1 MFLLTPLQSETV
13 GSHLFFNNIA
23 ALPNEIMNTRFI
35 TIILIS
41 GLLACSPKNED
52 ESTYQ
57 RKFITTNPSP
67 KPLSP
72 KESIKKIQLPPG
84 YRVELVASEPMVQE
98 PVAIAWD
105 GNGIMYV
112 VQMNTYMKDAN
123 ATEEYEP
130 TSRIMR
136 LEDSDNDGQMDKV
149 SVFIDSLVLPRT
161 VLPVGDEVLVT
172 VTNVQHVWSYKD
184 TDGDGKADQ
193 KKIVYQNNT
202 IDSRN
207 LEHQNGAFYWN
218 LDNWIYPSRDNLRY
232 KYINGKLI
240 ADTLVDNMIGQW
252 GLTSDNYG
260 KLFYSEAG
268 PGLPAVQIQQMPAYG
283 SLNFRDQY
291 AEDFTVLWPVIGNV
305 DAQGGPRALRE
316 DSTLIRFTSGAG
328 QSVFRGD
335 RLPANMQGDYFIP
348 EPVGRVIKR
357 GKVINQD
364 GKIRIESAY
373 KEVDWLAS
381 ADMNFRPINTY
392 TGPDGCFYIVDM
404 YHGIIQ
410 EGEWTPPES
419 YLGKKIVEL
428 GLDKNTGMGRIYRI
442 VHKDFKPDR
451 TKPNML
457 NQTASEL
464 VQYLSHPNGWWRD
477 MAQQTIIVRNDKS
490 VVPQLKEIINQSTS
504 HLARIHAL
512 WTLEGL
518 QALDK
523 EILFTALADT
533 HAQVRKSA
541 VWASEFFIQQK
552 DIDVIGQLGELVA
565 DSSIDVR
572 IQLMLSLRSSNTS
585 KAQAIVKEL
594 LTANPENELMQFSNK
609 AFEETKVRTEAE
621 LARLKN
627 LSPADRELVSKGAVR
642 YKQFCSNCH
651 GMEGKG
657 VLMGNDP
664 MPAPPL
670 VGSPRVT
677 GDKIALIQLMLMG
690 LQGPVDGIEYPNTM
704 PPMNGSTDEY
714 LASVLSYIRNSSDFG
729 NKASVITEEEVIEV
743 RSFTKHLPPGGTTL
757 RSLEIGKLGRA
768 ERQNWD
774 KK

>member
-1 MFLLTPLQSETV
+1 MRGKLIPMFVLL
-13 GSHLFFNNIA
+13 A
-23 ALPNEIMNTRFI
+23 
-35 TIILIS
+35 LIS
-41 GLLACSPKNED
+41 CQQESTD
-52 ESTYQ
+52 ESTYT
-57 RKFITTNPSP
+57 RKFITTNPDP
-67 KPLSP
+67 KPLPP
-72 KESIKKIQLPPG
+72 KESLRKFQLPPG
-84 YRVELVASEPMVQE
+84 YRIELVASEPMVQE

-105 GNGIMYV
+105 GNGAMYV

-130 TSRIMR
+130 TSRIMK
-136 LEDSDNDGQMDKV
+136 LVDTDNDGRMDQV
-149 SVFIDSLVLPRT
+149 SIFIDSLVLPRT

-172 VTNVQHVWSYKD
+172 VTNQQHVWSYKD
-184 TDGDGKADQ
+184 TNGDGMADE
-193 KKIVYQNNT
+193 KRIVYKNNT

-207 LEHQNGAFYWN
+207 LEHQNGGFYWN

-232 KYINGKLI
+232 KYKNGMLI

-252 GLTSDNYG
+252 GLTADNYG

-283 SLNFRDQY
+283 ALNFKDQY
-291 AEDFTVLWPVIGNV
+291 SEDFTYLWPVIGNV

-316 DSTLIRFTSGAG
+316 DSTLVRFTSGAG
-328 QSVFRGD
+328 QSIFRGD
-335 RLPANMQGDYFIP
+335 RLPANMVGDYFIP

-357 GKVINQD
+357 GKVINQN

-410 EGEWTPPES
+410 EGEWTPPDS

-428 GLDKNTGMGRIYRI
+428 GLDKNKGMGRIYRV

-451 TKPNML
+451 TKPKML
-457 NQTASEL
+457 NQPPSEL

-477 MAQQTIIVRNDKS
+477 MAQQTIIIRNDKS
-490 VVPQLKEIINQSTS
+490 VVPALKKLVSDGDQ
-504 HLARIHAL
+504 LARIHAL

-518 QALDK
+518 EELDQETILLALRD
-523 EILFTALADT
+523 ADA
-533 HAQVRKSA
+533 HVRKSA
-541 VWASEFFIQQK
+541 VWASELFIQQNNTE
-552 DIDVIGQLGELVA
+552 VISALSKLIT
-565 DSSIDVR
+565 DSSADVR
-572 IQLMLSLRSSNTS
+572 IQLMLSLRTSNNPE
-585 KAQAIVKEL
+585 AQTIVQEL
-594 LTANPENELMQFSNK
+594 LAYNPDNELMQFSYK
-609 AFEETKVRTEAE
+609 VFEETKIKTETE

-627 LSPADRELVSKGAVR
+627 LSPADRELVSKGATH
-642 YKQFCSNCH
+642 YKQLCSNCH
-651 GMEGKG
+651 GLDGKG
-657 VLMGNDP
+657 VLIGSNP

-670 VGSPRVT
+670 IGSARVT

-690 LQGPVDGIEYPNTM
+690 LQGPVDGKEYPNNM
-704 PPMNGSTDEY
+704 PPMAGNSDEY
-714 LASVLSYIRNSSDFG
+714 LASVLSYIRNSSDFN
-729 NKASVITEEEVIEV
+729 NKASVITVDEVKEV
-743 RSFTKHLPPGGTTL
+743 RSFTKHMPPGGTTL

-768 ERQNWD
+768 ENKNWD
-774 KK
+774 AKR

>member
-1 MFLLTPLQSETV
+1 MLALL
-13 GSHLFFNNIA
+13 A
-23 ALPNEIMNTRFI
+23 
-35 TIILIS
+35 LIS
-41 GLLACSPKNED
+41 CQQESAD
-52 ESTYQ
+52 ESTYT
-57 RKFITTNPSP
+57 RKFITTNPDP
-67 KPLSP
+67 KPLPP
-72 KESIKKIQLPPG
+72 KESLRKFQLPPG
-84 YRVELVASEPMVQE
+84 YRIELVASEPMVQE

-105 GNGIMYV
+105 GNGAMYV

-130 TSRIMR
+130 TSRIMK
-136 LEDSDNDGQMDKV
+136 LVDTDNDGRMDQV
-149 SVFIDSLVLPRT
+149 SIFIDSLVLPRT

-172 VTNVQHVWSYKD
+172 VTNQQHVWSYKD
-184 TDGDGKADQ
+184 TNGDGMADE
-193 KKIVYQNNT
+193 KRIVYKNNT

-207 LEHQNGAFYWN
+207 LEHQNGGFYWN

-232 KYINGKLI
+232 KYKNGMLM

-252 GLTSDNYG
+252 GLTADNYG

-283 SLNFRDQY
+283 ALNFKDQY
-291 AEDFTVLWPVIGNV
+291 SEDFTYLWPVIGNV

-316 DSTLIRFTSGAG
+316 DSTLVRFTSGAG
-328 QSVFRGD
+328 QSIFRGD
-335 RLPANMQGDYFIP
+335 RLPTNMVGDYFIP

-357 GKVINQD
+357 GKVINQN

-410 EGEWTPPES
+410 EGEWTPPDS

-428 GLDKNTGMGRIYRI
+428 GLDKNKGMGRIYRV

-457 NQTASEL
+457 NQPASEL

-477 MAQQTIIVRNDKS
+477 MAQQTIIIRNDKS
-490 VVPQLKEIINQSTS
+490 VVPALKKLVSDGEQ
-504 HLARIHAL
+504 LARIHAL

-518 QALDK
+518 EELDEETMTLALRD
-523 EILFTALADT
+523 ADA
-533 HAQVRKSA
+533 HVRKSA
-541 VWASEFFIQQK
+541 VWASELFIQQNNAE
-552 DIDVIGQLGELVA
+552 VITELSKMA
-565 DSSIDVR
+565 TDSSADVR
-572 IQLMLSLRSSNTS
+572 IQLTLSLRTSNNN
-585 KAQAIVKEL
+585 QAKDLVKEL
-594 LTANPENELMQFSNK
+594 LAANSDNELMQFSYK
-609 AFEETKVRTEAE
+609 VFEETKIKTEIE

-627 LSPADRELVSKGAVR
+627 LSPADRELVSKGATH
-642 YKQFCSNCH
+642 YKQLCSNCH
-651 GMEGKG
+651 GLDGKG
-657 VLMGNDP
+657 VLIGSNP

-670 VGSPRVT
+670 IGSARVT

-690 LQGPVDGIEYPNTM
+690 LQGPVDGKDYPNNM
-704 PPMNGSTDEY
+704 PPMAGNSDEY
-714 LASVLSYIRNSSDFG
+714 LASVLSYIRNSSDFN
-729 NKASVITEEEVIEV
+729 NKASVITVDEVKEV
-743 RSFTKHLPPGGTTL
+743 RSFTKHMPPGGTTL

-768 ERQNWD
+768 ENKNWD
-774 KK
+774 AKR

>member
-1 MFLLTPLQSETV
+1 MR
-13 GSHLFFNNIA
+13 GKI
-23 ALPNEIMNTRFI
+23 LP
-35 TIILIS
+35 
-41 GLLACSPKNED
+41 LLALLAFSCQQESAD
-52 ESTYQ
+52 ESTYT
-57 RKFITTNPSP
+57 RKFITTNPDP
-67 KPLSP
+67 APLPPNISL
-72 KESIKKIQLPPG
+72 KKFQLPPG
-84 YRVELVASEPMVQE
+84 YRIELVASEPMVQE

-105 GNGIMYV
+105 GNGAMYV

-136 LEDSDNDGQMDKV
+136 LEDTDWDGRMDKV

-161 VLPVGDEVLVT
+161 VLPVGDEVLIT
-172 VTNVQHVWSYKD
+172 VTNQQHVWSYKD
-184 TDGDGKADQ
+184 TNGDGVADE
-193 KKIVYQNNT
+193 KKIVFKNPS

-207 LEHQNGAFYWN
+207 LEHQNGGFYWN

-232 KYINGKLI
+232 KYKDGKLL

-252 GLTSDNYG
+252 GLTADNYG

-283 SLNFRDQY
+283 ALNFRDQY
-291 AEDFTVLWPVIGNV
+291 TEDFTILWPVIGNV
-305 DAQGGPRALRE
+305 DAQGGHRALRE

-328 QSVFRGD
+328 QSIFRGD
-335 RLPANMQGDYFIP
+335 RLPQNMIGDYFIP

-357 GKVINQD
+357 GKVINRS
-364 GKIRIESAY
+364 GKIIIEPAY

-410 EGEWTPPES
+410 EGEWTPPDS

-428 GLDKNTGMGRIYRI
+428 GLDKNKGMGRIYRV

-457 NQTASEL
+457 NQSVSEL

-477 MAQQTIIVRNDKS
+477 MAQQTIIIRNDKS
-490 VVPQLKEIINQSTS
+490 VVPALKKLVSDGEQ
-504 HLARIHAL
+504 LARIHAL

-518 QALDK
+518 EALDK
-523 EILFTALADT
+523 ETLTLALRDAD
-533 HAQVRKSA
+533 AQVRKSA
-541 VWASEFFIQQK
+541 VWASESFIQQN
-552 DIDVIGQLGELVA
+552 DNEVISQLDQLTT
-565 DSSIDVR
+565 DSSADVR
-572 IQLMLSLRSSNTS
+572 IQLMLSLRSS
-585 KAQAIVKEL
+585 KHEQVQRIVKDL
-594 LTANPENELMQFSNK
+594 IQSNPENELMQFSYK
-609 AFEETKVRTEAE
+609 AFEEAKVRADAE
-621 LARLKN
+621 LALLKN
-627 LSPADRELVSKGAVR
+627 LSPADRALVSKGAVR

-651 GMEGKG
+651 GMNGKG
-657 VLMGNDP
+657 VIMGNDP

-677 GDKIALIQLMLMG
+677 GDKIAIIQLMLMG
-690 LQGPVDGIEYPNTM
+690 LQGPVDGKEYPNIM
-704 PPMNGSTDEY
+704 PPMAGSSDEY
-714 LASVLSYIRNSSDFG
+714 LASVLSYIRNSSDLG
-729 NKASVITEEEVIEV
+729 NKASVITEEEVKEV
-743 RSFTKHLPPGGTTL
+743 RAFTKHLPPGGTTL

-768 ERQNWD
+768 ENKNWD
-774 KK
+774 AKR

>member
-1 MFLLTPLQSETV
+1 MRRTILTLLTLLV
-13 GSHLFFNNIA
+13 LFSCKQ
-23 ALPNEIMNTRFI
+23 E
-35 TIILIS
+35 S
-41 GLLACSPKNED
+41 ED
-52 ESTYQ
+52 ESTYT
-57 RKFITTNPSP
+57 RKFITTNPDP

-72 KESIKKIQLPPG
+72 KESITKFQLPPG
-84 YRVELVASEPMVQE
+84 YRVELVASEPLVQE
-98 PVAIAWD
+98 PVALAWD
-105 GNGIMYV
+105 GNGAMYV

-136 LEDSDNDGQMDKV
+136 LEDTDWDGRMDKV

-172 VTNVQHVWSYKD
+172 VTNQQHVWSYKD
-184 TDGDGKADQ
+184 TNGDGMADE
-193 KKIVYQNNT
+193 KKIVFKNPA

-207 LEHQNGAFYWN
+207 LEHQNGGFYWN

-232 KYINGKLI
+232 KYKNGKLL

-252 GLTSDNYG
+252 GLTADNYG

-291 AEDFTVLWPVIGNV
+291 TEDFTLLWPVIGNV

-328 QSVFRGD
+328 QSIFRGD
-335 RLPANMQGDYFIP
+335 RLPQNMVGDYFIP

-357 GKVINQD
+357 GKVINRN
-364 GKIRIESAY
+364 GKIIIEPAY

-428 GLDKNTGMGRIYRI
+428 GLDKNKGMGRIYRV
-442 VHKDFKPDR
+442 VHKNFKPDR
-451 TKPNML
+451 TKPTML
-457 NQTASEL
+457 NQPASEL
-464 VQYLSHPNGWWRD
+464 VQYLEHPNGWWRD
-477 MAQQTIIVRNDKS
+477 MAQQTIIIRNDKS
-490 VVPQLKEIINQSTS
+490 VVPALKQLVSTGS
-504 HLARIHAL
+504 QLARIHAL

-518 QALDK
+518 EALDK
-523 EILFTALADT
+523 ETLTLALRDAD
-533 HAQVRKSA
+533 AQVRKSA
-541 VWASEFFIQQK
+541 VWASELFIQQN
-552 DIDVIGQLGELVA
+552 DTEVISQLGQLTS
-565 DSSIDVR
+565 DSSADVR
-572 IQLMLSLRSSNTS
+572 IQLMLSLRSSNH
-585 KAQAIVKEL
+585 AQAQGIVKEL
-594 LTANPENELMQFSNK
+594 LQANPENELMQFSYK
-609 AFEETKVRTEAE
+609 AFEEAKVRADAE
-621 LARLKN
+621 LALLKN
-627 LSPADRELVSKGAVR
+627 LSPADRALVSKGATH

-651 GMEGKG
+651 GMNGKG
-657 VLMGNDP
+657 IIMGNDP

-690 LQGPVDGIEYPNTM
+690 LQGPVDGKEYPNIM
-704 PPMNGSTDEY
+704 PPMHGSSDEY
-714 LASVLSYIRNSSDFG
+714 LASVLSYIRNSSDLG
-729 NKASVITEEEVIEV
+729 NKASVITEAEVKEV
-743 RSFTKHLPPGGTTL
+743 RSFTKHMPPGGTTL

-768 ERQNWD
+768 ENKNWD
-774 KK
+774 AKR

>member
-1 MFLLTPLQSETV
+1 M
-13 GSHLFFNNIA
+13 
-23 ALPNEIMNTRFI
+23 R
-35 TIILIS
+35 IS
-41 GLLACSPKNED
+41 VAVLLACCTLAQSCKQKAED

-57 RKFITTNPSP
+57 RKFITTNPDP

-72 KESIKKIQLPPG
+72 KESIKKFQLPPG

-98 PVAIAWD
+98 PVAMAWD
-105 GNGIMYV
+105 GNGVLYV

-136 LEDSDNDGQMDKV
+136 LEDTDWDGHMDKV
-149 SVFIDSLVLPRT
+149 NVFIDSLVLPRT
-161 VLPVGDEVLVT
+161 VLPVGDEVLIT
-172 VTNVQHVWSYKD
+172 VTNQQHVWSYKD

-193 KKIVYQNNT
+193 KKIVFRNNA

-207 LEHQNGAFYWN
+207 LEHQNGGFYWN

-232 KYINGKLI
+232 KYKNEMLI
-240 ADTLVDNMIGQW
+240 ADTLIDNMIGQW
-252 GLTSDNYG
+252 GLTADNYG

-291 AEDFTVLWPVIGNV
+291 AEDFTYLWPVIGNV

-316 DSTLIRFTSGAG
+316 DSTLVRFTSGTG
-328 QSVFRGD
+328 QSIFRGD
-335 RLPANMQGDYFIP
+335 RLPQNMVGDYFIP

-357 GKVINQD
+357 GKVINQN

-373 KEVDWLAS
+373 VGVDWLAS
-381 ADMNFRPINTY
+381 ADMNFRPVNTY

-410 EGEWTPPES
+410 EGEWTPPDS

-428 GLDKNTGMGRIYRI
+428 GLDKNKGMGRIYRV
-442 VHKDFKPDR
+442 VHKDFKRDR

-457 NQTASEL
+457 NEPASKL
-464 VQYLSHPNGWWRD
+464 VAHLSHPNGWWRD
-477 MAQQTIIVRNDKS
+477 MAQQTIIIRNDKS
-490 VVPQLKEIINQSTS
+490 VVPALKKLVGDGSQ
-504 HLARIHAL
+504 LARIHAL

-518 QALDK
+518 DALDK
-523 EILFTALADT
+523 ETLTLALQDT
-533 HAQVRKSA
+533 DWQVRKSA
-541 VWASEFFIQQK
+541 VWASELFIQQN
-552 DIDVIGQLGELVA
+552 DDEVISQLGQLTT
-565 DSSIDVR
+565 DSSADVR
-572 IQLMLSLRSSNTS
+572 IQLMLSLRNSTNQT
-585 KAQAIVKEL
+585 AQQVVQEL
-594 LTANPENELMQFSNK
+594 LRTNPENELMQFSYK
-609 AFEETKVRTEAE
+609 AFEETKVKAEAE
-621 LARLKN
+621 LALLKN
-627 LSPADRELVSKGAVR
+627 LSPADRALVSKGAVR
-642 YKQFCSNCH
+642 YKQLCSNCH
-651 GMEGKG
+651 GMNGTG
-657 VLMGNDP
+657 IVMGNDP

-670 VGSPRVT
+670 VGSARVT

-690 LQGPVDGIEYPNTM
+690 LQGPVDGKDYPNIM
-704 PPMNGSTDEY
+704 PPMASNSDEY
-714 LASVLSYIRNSSDFG
+714 LASVLSYIRNSSEFG
-729 NKASVITEEEVIEV
+729 NKSSVITEDEVKNV
-743 RSFTKHLPPGGTTL
+743 RSFTKYMPPGGTTL

-774 KK
+774 TKR

>member
-1 MFLLTPLQSETV
+1 MRLRILGL
-13 GSHLFFNNIA
+13 A
-23 ALPNEIMNTRFI
+23 ALLGIFSCTNQ
-35 TIILIS
+35 S
-41 GLLACSPKNED
+41 ED

-57 RKFITTNPSP
+57 RKFITTNPDP
-67 KPLSP
+67 TPLSP

-105 GNGIMYV
+105 GNGRLYV

-136 LEDSDNDGQMDKV
+136 LEDTDNDGRMDNV

-172 VTNVQHVWSYKD
+172 VTNAQHVWSYKD

-193 KKIVYQNNT
+193 KRIVYENNT

-207 LEHQNGAFYWN
+207 LEHQNGGFYWN

-232 KYINGKLI
+232 KYKNGKLI

-252 GLTSDNYG
+252 GLTADNYG

-291 AEDFTVLWPVIGNV
+291 TEDFTVLWPVIGNV

-316 DSTLIRFTSGAG
+316 DSSLIRFTSGTG
-328 QSVFRGD
+328 QSIFRGD
-335 RLPANMQGDYFIP
+335 RLPANMLGDYFIP

-357 GKVINQD
+357 GKVINRN
-364 GKIRIESAY
+364 GKISIESAY
-373 KEVDWLAS
+373 QQKDWLAS

-410 EGEWTPPES
+410 EGEWTPPDS

-428 GLDKNTGMGRIYRI
+428 GLDKNKGMGRIYSV
-442 VHKDFKPDR
+442 VHKDLKPDR

-457 NQTASEL
+457 NESASQL
-464 VQYLSHPNGWWRD
+464 ATYLSHPNGWWRD

-490 VVPQLKEIINQSTS
+490 VVPQLKKIATQNPS

-518 QALDK
+518 ESLDK
-523 EILFTALADT
+523 ETLFIALADT
-533 HAQVRKSA
+533 NAHVRKSA
-541 VWASEFFIQQK
+541 VWASELFIQQK
-552 DIDVIGQLGELVA
+552 DEEVISRLAELVTDTNA
-565 DSSIDVR
+565 DVR
-572 IQLMLSLRSSNTS
+572 IQLMLSLRSSNHIKS
-585 KAQAIVKEL
+585 QSLVKEL
-594 LTANPENELMQFSNK
+594 LAANPANELMQFSYK
-609 AFEETKVRTEAE
+609 MFEETNVRTEAE
-621 LARLKN
+621 AARLKN
-627 LSPADRELVSKGAVR
+627 LSPADRALVTKGAMH
-642 YKQFCSNCH
+642 YKQLCSNCH
-651 GMEGKG
+651 GADGKG
-657 VLMGNDP
+657 ILMGSNP

-670 VGSPRVT
+670 VGSARVT

-690 LQGPVDGIEYPNTM
+690 LQGPVDGKEYPNTM
-704 PPMNGSTDEY
+704 PPMAGNSDEY
-714 LASVLSYIRNSSDFG
+714 LASVLSYIRNSSEFG
-729 NKASVITEEEVIEV
+729 SKASVITIEEVKEV
-743 RSFTKHLPPGGTTL
+743 RGFTKHMPAGGTTL

-774 KK
+774 AKK

>member
-1 MFLLTPLQSETV
+1 MRGKLTPML
-13 GSHLFFNNIA
+13 A
-23 ALPNEIMNTRFI
+23 
-35 TIILIS
+35 
-41 GLLACSPKNED
+41 LLALIACQQESAD
-52 ESTYQ
+52 ESTYS
-57 RKFITTNPSP
+57 RKFITTNPDP

-72 KESIKKIQLPPG
+72 KESLKKIQLPPG
-84 YRVELVASEPMVQE
+84 YRIELVASEPMVQE

-105 GNGIMYV
+105 GNGAMYV

-130 TSRIMR
+130 TSRIMK
-136 LEDSDNDGQMDKV
+136 LVDTDNDGRMDQV
-149 SVFIDSLVLPRT
+149 SIFIDSLVLPRT

-172 VTNVQHVWSYKD
+172 VTNQQHVWSYKD
-184 TDGDGKADQ
+184 TNGDGMADE
-193 KKIVYQNNT
+193 KRIIYKNNT

-207 LEHQNGAFYWN
+207 LEHQNGGFYWN

-232 KYINGKLI
+232 KYKNGMLV

-252 GLTSDNYG
+252 GLTADNYG

-283 SLNFRDQY
+283 ALNFKDQY
-291 AEDFTVLWPVIGNV
+291 SEDFTYLWPVIGNV

-316 DSTLIRFTSGAG
+316 DSTLVRFTSGAG
-328 QSVFRGD
+328 QSIFRGD
-335 RLPANMQGDYFIP
+335 RLPANMVGDYFIP

-357 GKVINQD
+357 GKVINQN

-410 EGEWTPPES
+410 EGEWTPPDS

-428 GLDKNTGMGRIYRI
+428 GLDKNKGMGRIYRV

-457 NQTASEL
+457 NQPASEL

-477 MAQQTIIVRNDKS
+477 MAQQTIIIRNDKS
-490 VVPQLKEIINQSTS
+490 VVPALKKLVSDGDQ
-504 HLARIHAL
+504 LARIHAL

-518 QALDK
+518 EELDQETITLALRDVD
-523 EILFTALADT
+523 A
-533 HAQVRKSA
+533 HVRRSA
-541 VWASEFFIQQK
+541 VWASELFIQQNNTE
-552 DIDVIGQLGELVA
+552 VISPLSKLTA
-565 DSSIDVR
+565 DSSADVR
-572 IQLMLSLRSSNTS
+572 IQLMLSLRTS
-585 KAQAIVKEL
+585 TNNDAKNVVNEL
-594 LTANPENELMQFSNK
+594 LTSNPDNELMQFSYK
-609 AFEETKVRTEAE
+609 MFEETKIKTETE

-627 LSPADRELVSKGAVR
+627 LSPADRELVSKGATH
-642 YKQFCSNCH
+642 YKQLCSNCH
-651 GMEGKG
+651 GLDGKG
-657 VLMGNDP
+657 VLIGSNP

-670 VGSPRVT
+670 IGSARVT

-690 LQGPVDGIEYPNTM
+690 LQGPVDGKEYPNNM
-704 PPMNGSTDEY
+704 PPMAGNSDEY
-714 LASVLSYIRNSSDFG
+714 LASVLSYIRNSSDFN
-729 NKASVITEEEVIEV
+729 NKASVITVDEVKEV
-743 RSFTKHLPPGGTTL
+743 RSFTKHMPPGGTTL

-768 ERQNWD
+768 ENKNWD
-774 KK
+774 AKR

>member
-1 MFLLTPLQSETV
+1 MS
-13 GSHLFFNNIA
+13 
-23 ALPNEIMNTRFI
+23 TRFI
-35 TIILIS
+35 AVILIT
-41 GLLACSPKNED
+41 GLFACSPENED

-57 RKFITTNPSP
+57 RKFVTSNPDP

-105 GNGIMYV
+105 GNGRMYV

-136 LEDSDNDGQMDKV
+136 LEDTNGDGVMDKF
-149 SVFIDSLVLPRT
+149 SVFADSLVLPRT

-172 VTNVQHVWSYKD
+172 VTNAQHVWSYKD
-184 TDGDGKADQ
+184 TNGDGVADE
-193 KKIVYQNNT
+193 KKIVFNNPA

-232 KYINGKLI
+232 KYKNGMLV

-291 AEDFTVLWPVIGNV
+291 AEDFTILWPVIGNV

-316 DSTLIRFTSGAG
+316 DSSLVRFTSGAG
-328 QSVFRGD
+328 QSIFRGD
-335 RLPANMQGDYFIP
+335 RLPADMQGDYFIP

-357 GKVINQD
+357 GKVINHN
-364 GKIRIESAY
+364 GKIFIESAY
-373 KEVDWLAS
+373 REKDWLAS

-419 YLGKKIVEL
+419 YLGKKIIEL
-428 GLDKNTGMGRIYRI
+428 GLDKNRSMGRIYRV
-442 VHKDFKPDR
+442 VHKSFKPDN

-457 NQTASEL
+457 NESTAQL
-464 VQYLSHPNGWWRD
+464 TTYLSHPNGWWRD

-490 VVPQLKEIINQSTS
+490 VVPQLKQIATQHPS
-504 HLARIHAL
+504 HMARIHAL

-518 QALDK
+518 EALNK
-523 EILFTALADT
+523 EILFAALTDT
-533 HAQVRKSA
+533 NAHVRKSA
-541 VWASEFFIQQK
+541 VWASELFIRQK
-552 DIDVIGQLGELVA
+552 DADVISRLSELTA
-565 DSSIDVR
+565 DSSADVR
-572 IQLMLSLRSSNTS
+572 IQLMLSLRSSSDS

-594 LTANPENELMQFSNK
+594 LTANPENELMQFSYK
-609 AFEETKVRTEAE
+609 MFEETKMRTEAE

-627 LSPADRELVSKGAVR
+627 LSPADRALVSKGAVR
-642 YKQFCSNCH
+642 YKQLCSNCH
-651 GMEGKG
+651 GVDGKG

-690 LQGPVDGIEYPNTM
+690 LQGPVDGKEYPNTM
-704 PPMNGSTDEY
+704 PPMAGSSDEY

-729 NKASVITEEEVIEV
+729 NKASVITEEEVKEV
-743 RSFTKHLPPGGTTL
+743 RGFTKHLPPGGTTL

-774 KK
+774 KKK

>member
-1 MFLLTPLQSETV
+1 MRGTILPLLV
-13 GSHLFFNNIA
+13 LFVLFSCKQ
-23 ALPNEIMNTRFI
+23 E
-35 TIILIS
+35 S
-41 GLLACSPKNED
+41 ED
-52 ESTYQ
+52 ESTYT
-57 RKFITTNPSP
+57 RKFITTNPDP

-72 KESIKKIQLPPG
+72 KESLTKFQLPPG
-84 YRVELVASEPMVQE
+84 YRIELVASEPLVQE

-105 GNGIMYV
+105 GNGVMYV

-136 LEDSDNDGQMDKV
+136 LEDTDNDARMDKV
-149 SVFIDSLVLPRT
+149 SIFIDSLVLPRT

-172 VTNVQHVWSYKD
+172 VTNTQHVWSYKD
-184 TDGDGKADQ
+184 TNGDGVADE
-193 KKIVYQNNT
+193 KRIVFKNPA

-207 LEHQNGAFYWN
+207 LEHQNGGFYWN

-232 KYINGKLI
+232 KYKNGKLL

-252 GLTSDNYG
+252 GLTADNYG

-291 AEDFTVLWPVIGNV
+291 TEDFTLLWPVIGNV
-305 DAQGGPRALRE
+305 DAQGGHRALRD
-316 DSTLIRFTSGAG
+316 DSTLVRFTSGAG
-328 QSVFRGD
+328 QSIFRGD
-335 RLPANMQGDYFIP
+335 RLPQNMVGDYFIP

-357 GKVINQD
+357 GKVINRN
-364 GKIRIESAY
+364 GKIIIEPAY

-428 GLDKNTGMGRIYRI
+428 GLDKNKGMGRIYRV
-442 VHKDFKPDR
+442 VHKNFKPDR

-457 NQTASEL
+457 NQPASEL
-464 VQYLSHPNGWWRD
+464 VQYLDHPNGWWRD

-490 VVPQLKEIINQSTS
+490 VVPALKQLVNTGSP
-504 HLARIHAL
+504 LARIHAL

-518 QALDK
+518 EALDK
-523 EILFTALADT
+523 ETLTLALRDAD
-533 HAQVRKSA
+533 AQVRKSA
-541 VWASEFFIQQK
+541 VWASELFIQQN
-552 DIDVIGQLGELVA
+552 DSEVISQLGQLTSE
-565 DSSIDVR
+565 SSADVR
-572 IQLMLSLRSSNTS
+572 IQLMLSLRSSNH
-585 KAQAIVKEL
+585 AQAQGIVKEL
-594 LTANPENELMQFSNK
+594 LQANPENELMQFSYK
-609 AFEETKVRTEAE
+609 AFEEAKVRADAE
-621 LARLKN
+621 LALLKN

-651 GMEGKG
+651 GMNGKG
-657 VLMGNDP
+657 VIMGNDP

-670 VGSPRVT
+670 VDSPRVT
-677 GDKIALIQLMLMG
+677 GDKIAIIQLMLMG
-690 LQGPVDGIEYPNTM
+690 LQGPVDGKEYPNIM
-704 PPMNGSTDEY
+704 PPMHGSSDEY
-714 LASVLSYIRNSSDFG
+714 LASVLSYIRNSSDLG
-729 NKASVITEEEVIEV
+729 NKASVITEAEVKEV
-743 RSFTKHLPPGGTTL
+743 RSFTKHMPPGGTTL

-768 ERQNWD
+768 ENKNWD
-774 KK
+774 AKR

>member
-1 MFLLTPLQSETV
+1 MR
-13 GSHLFFNNIA
+13 GKI
-23 ALPNEIMNTRFI
+23 LP
-35 TIILIS
+35 
-41 GLLACSPKNED
+41 LLALLAFSCQQESAD
-52 ESTYQ
+52 ESTYT
-57 RKFITTNPSP
+57 RKFITTNPDP
-67 KPLSP
+67 APLPPNISL
-72 KESIKKIQLPPG
+72 KKFQLPPG
-84 YRVELVASEPMVQE
+84 YRIELVASEPMVQE

-105 GNGIMYV
+105 GNGAMYV

-136 LEDSDNDGQMDKV
+136 LEDTDWDGRMDKV

-161 VLPVGDEVLVT
+161 VLPVGDEVLIT
-172 VTNVQHVWSYKD
+172 VTNQQHVWSYKD
-184 TDGDGKADQ
+184 TNGDGVADE
-193 KKIVYQNNT
+193 KKIVFKNPA

-207 LEHQNGAFYWN
+207 LEHQNGGFYWN

-232 KYINGKLI
+232 KYKDGKLL

-252 GLTSDNYG
+252 GLTADNYG

-283 SLNFRDQY
+283 ALNFRDQY
-291 AEDFTVLWPVIGNV
+291 TEDFTILWPVIGNV
-305 DAQGGPRALRE
+305 DAQGGHRALRE

-328 QSVFRGD
+328 QSIFRGD
-335 RLPANMQGDYFIP
+335 RLPQNMIGDYFIP

-357 GKVINQD
+357 GKVINRS
-364 GKIRIESAY
+364 GKIIIEPAY

-410 EGEWTPPES
+410 EGEWTPPDS

-428 GLDKNTGMGRIYRI
+428 GLDKNKGMGRIYRV
-442 VHKDFKPDR
+442 VHKNFKPDR

-457 NQTASEL
+457 NQSVSEL

-477 MAQQTIIVRNDKS
+477 MAQQTIIIRNDKS
-490 VVPQLKEIINQSTS
+490 VVPALKKLVSDGEQ
-504 HLARIHAL
+504 LARIHAL

-518 QALDK
+518 EALDK
-523 EILFTALADT
+523 ETLTLALRDAD
-533 HAQVRKSA
+533 AQVRKSA
-541 VWASEFFIQQK
+541 VWASESFIQQN
-552 DIDVIGQLGELVA
+552 DNEVISHLDQLTT
-565 DSSIDVR
+565 DSSADVR
-572 IQLMLSLRSSNTS
+572 IQLMLSLRSS
-585 KAQAIVKEL
+585 KHEQVQRIVKDL
-594 LTANPENELMQFSNK
+594 IQSNPENELMQFSYK
-609 AFEETKVRTEAE
+609 AFEEAKVRADAE
-621 LARLKN
+621 LALLRN
-627 LSPADRELVSKGAVR
+627 LSPADRALVSKGAVR

-651 GMEGKG
+651 GMNGKG
-657 VLMGNDP
+657 VIMGNDP

-677 GDKIALIQLMLMG
+677 GDKIAIIQLMLMG
-690 LQGPVDGIEYPNTM
+690 LQGPVDGKDYPNIM
-704 PPMNGSTDEY
+704 PPMAGSSDEY
-714 LASVLSYIRNSSDFG
+714 LASVLSYIRNSSDLG
-729 NKASVITEEEVIEV
+729 NKASLITEKEVREV
-743 RSFTKHLPPGGTTL
+743 RSFTKHMPPGGTTL

-768 ERQNWD
+768 ENKNWD
-774 KK
+774 AKR

>member
-1 MFLLTPLQSETV
+1 MHIRVVAVLVCILLFSCENRST
-13 GSHLFFNNIA
+13 
-23 ALPNEIMNTRFI
+23 
-35 TIILIS
+35 
-41 GLLACSPKNED
+41 D
-52 ESTYQ
+52 ESSYQ
-57 RKFITTNPSP
+57 RKFITTNPDP
-67 KPLSP
+67 APLSP
-72 KESIKKIQLPPG
+72 EESIKKIQLPPG

-98 PVAIAWD
+98 PVALAWD
-105 GNGIMYV
+105 GNGRMYV

-136 LEDSDNDGQMDKV
+136 LEDSDNDGLMDKV
-149 SVFIDSLVLPRT
+149 SVFIDSLVLSRT

-172 VTNVQHVWSYKD
+172 VTNAQHVWSYKD

-193 KKIVYQNNT
+193 KKIIYENNT

-232 KYINGKLI
+232 KFKNGTLLV
-240 ADTLVDNMIGQW
+240 DTLVDNMIGQW

-283 SLNFRDQY
+283 ALNFKDQY
-291 AEDFTVLWPVIGNV
+291 AEDFTILWPVIGNV

-316 DSTLIRFTSGAG
+316 DSTLVRFTSGTG
-328 QSVFRGD
+328 QSIFRGD
-335 RLPANMQGDYFIP
+335 RLPANMIGDYFIP

-357 GKVINQD
+357 GNVINQN

-381 ADMNFRPINTY
+381 ADMNFRPVNTY

-428 GLDKNTGMGRIYRI
+428 GLDKNKNMGRIYRI

-457 NQTASEL
+457 NQPASEL
-464 VQYLSHPNGWWRD
+464 IQYLSHPNGWWRD

-518 QALDK
+518 DALDK
-523 EILFTALADT
+523 ETLFNVLADT
-533 HAQVRKSA
+533 NAHVRKTA
-541 VWASEFFIQQK
+541 VWASELFIQQQ
-552 DIDVIGQLGELVA
+552 DADVISRLGNLTT
-565 DSSIDVR
+565 DSSADVR
-572 IQLMLSLRSSNTS
+572 IQLMLSLRSSNNV
-585 KAQAIVKEL
+585 KAQQITTQL
-594 LTANPENELMQFSNK
+594 LTSDSTNELMRFSYK
-609 AFEETKVRTEAE
+609 MFEDAKVRAETE

-627 LSPADRELVSKGAVR
+627 LSPADRALVSKGAVR
-642 YKQFCSNCH
+642 YKQLCANCH
-651 GMEGKG
+651 GADGKG
-657 VLMGNDP
+657 ILIGSNP

-670 VGSPRVT
+670 IGSARVT

-690 LQGPVDGIEYPNTM
+690 LQGPVDGKEYPNTM
-704 PPMNGSTDEY
+704 PPMNSSSDDY

-729 NKASVITEEEVIEV
+729 NKSSVITEEEVKEV
-743 RSFTKHLPPGGTTL
+743 RSFTKHMPPGGTTL

-768 ERQNWD
+768 ENKNWD
-774 KK
+774 KKK